1 MGTYKLTD
9 ETETYQTVLT
19 ALQSGYRHIDTAH
32 YGNETIIGKAVKDS
46 GIPRSEIFITSKIW
60 NANHKYDAAL
70 QEVDNILQ
78 RLDTDYLDLCLVHW
92 PTDDRNECFRALETA
107 YKAKKFEQLGW
118 VILKLV
124 I

>member
-1 MGTYKLTD
+1 MIETKLSLLNGVKIPLIGFGTYKLTD

-19 ALQSGYRHIDTAH
+19 ALQSGYRHIDTAQY

-78 RLDTDYLDLCLVHW
+78 RLDTDYLDLCLVHIG
-92 PTDDRNECFRALETA
+92 
-107 YKAKKFEQLGW
+107 QLLI
-118 VILKLV
+118 VMNV
-124 I
+124 FAP